1 MISDFQGPN
10 KIVVFHGWIVDG
22 IKINGQLNGG
32 NGGNK
37 ARHITI
43 TVRIPD
49 KEL

>member
-37 ARHITI
+37 AWYMTI
-43 TVRIPD
+43 FVETSNNG
-49 KEL
+49 L